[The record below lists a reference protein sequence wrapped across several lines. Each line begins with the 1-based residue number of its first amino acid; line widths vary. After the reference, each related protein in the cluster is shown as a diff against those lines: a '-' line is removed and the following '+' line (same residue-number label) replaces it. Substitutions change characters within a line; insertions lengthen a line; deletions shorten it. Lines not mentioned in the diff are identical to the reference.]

1 LLDPDPKPFWKWYPG
16 ELPSKQTA
24 NSKKKKIKIRRN
36 SKEKKKRSNLFSLIV
51 EIGRR
56 TGACVLGIMQQ
67 GEVDQIGS
75 DGVAAIELMV
85 DARVIVA
92 PRVGD

>member
-36 SKEKKKRSNLFSLIV
+36 SKEKKK
-51 EIGRR
+51 E
-56 TGACVLGIMQQ
+56 
-67 GEVDQIGS
+67 
-75 DGVAAIELMV
+75 AICSH
-85 DARVIVA
+85 
-92 PRVGD
+92 